1 MCDGPIETVKYIL
14 VNIWCMLDWILSQK
28 HTSFVYSWSTN
39 EECKILE
46 AAVPDQ
52 LLAAN
57 ADAVAYQIDT
67 NSDRYNIQI
76 QV

>member
-1 MCDGPIETVKYIL
+1 
-14 VNIWCMLDWILSQK
+14 MLDWILSQK

-57 ADAVAYQIDT
+57 ADAVFIYLLYLTYLTYLFTLFYFI
-67 NSDRYNIQI
+67 YFI
-76 QV
+76 

>member
-1 MCDGPIETVKYIL
+1 MHAS
-14 VNIWCMLDWILSQK
+14 LDSVTKLQK

-39 EECKILE
+39 EECKILD
-46 AAVPDQ
+46 AVVPDQ